1 MLEHLPARG
10 IRLVR
15 NMGMHIAMQHD
26 DAATAFPMVIF
37 LDLCFQLLKHVTVM
51 AFVYFIVI

>member
-1 MLEHLPARG
+1 
-10 IRLVR
+10 
-15 NMGMHIAMQHD
+15 MGMHIAMQHD
-26 DAATAFPMVIF
+26 DTATAFPMVIF